1 MDFELLISINWL
13 SIVGILMVIS
23 SIYLLGSYIEKVRV
37 KNKDPKGISEILIFI
52 LLVGGIALFFIPIM
66 N

>member
-13 SIVGILMVIS
+13 SIVSILMVIS